1 MVGQNQLCCRT
12 EDAKLC
18 HATQVCNYPGV
29 RQDELQSGE
38 QCALSLQSFAAASSV
53 NALLDRIATLK
64 MKVARSG
71 NFANEAG
78 QMHIVQD
85 LQKL

>member
-1 MVGQNQLCCRT
+1 MRRSQC
-12 EDAKLC
+12 KLL
-18 HATQVCNYPGV
+18 N
-29 RQDELQSGE
+29 
-38 QCALSLQSFAAASSV
+38 ASNSK
-53 NALLDRIATLK
+53 LTHSRMPDRIATLK